1 MPSLAADPEEYSAT
15 TELRRLVQRAL
26 ALLTPEQRQVIELA
40 YYSGLSHNEIAAKL
54 GQPLGTV
61 KTRIRTGLMLLREDL
76 RSLLTDAQ
84 P

>member
-1 MPSLAADPEEYSAT
+1 MPSLTAGPEERSAT
-15 TELRRLVQRAL
+15 TELQRLVQRAL
-26 ALLTPEQRQVIELA
+26 ELLPPEQRQVIELA
-40 YYSGLSHNEIAAKL
+40 YYSGLSHNEIAARL

-76 RSLLTDAQ
+76 RSLLTEVQ